1 MEVRLVLKW
10 RKIGFERPSCQN
22 LRLEI
27 VRNKKKEHFLPL
39 VLPKGTVGLLHNQAR
54 RVPLYFVFFSSH
66 FAKNVSQ
73 HNISIKAYAQNLM
86 GFAIDRVMP
95 ANLHVLIV
103 QIIIVIIN

>member
-1 MEVRLVLKW
+1 MK
-10 RKIGFERPSCQN
+10 
-22 LRLEI
+22 
-27 VRNKKKEHFLPL
+27 RNALGEHFLPL
-39 VLPKGTVGLLHNQAR
+39 VPPKGMVGLLHNQAR

-73 HNISIKAYAQNLM
+73 HNISIKAYAQYLM